1 VARLGRPPGGRDSAR
16 LMPGVSYGMTTTI
29 RRTRQEVLVLALLA
43 ASTAGFACT
52 APPAALGTAERA
64 ALADSVRAFAAG
76 MVATID
82 GHDVDGFIAHHLDG
96 PDFAWAT
103 FGAMAPL
110 DSHHV
115 SMKRYFPSDAG
126 KNVHFRLGDSKVY
139 VIDRDAAVLTGV
151 IHSTNVDAGGNP
163 TTGHEAWSIVVHR
176 IDGVWRVVQAHESY
190 PRSPT
195 AE

>member
-1 VARLGRPPGGRDSAR
+1 MS
-16 LMPGVSYGMTTTI
+16 
-29 RRTRQEVLVLALLA
+29 LAILA
-43 ASTAGFACT
+43 AAGLACA
-52 APPAALGTAERA
+52 APPAPLAPAERA

-103 FGAMAPL
+103 YGAMVPL

-126 KNVHFRLGDSKVY
+126 RNVRFRLGETKVY
-139 VIDRDAAVLTGV
+139 VIDRHAAVLTGV
-151 IHSTNVDAGGNP
+151 IHSTNVDAKGDP
-163 TTGHEAWSIVVHR
+163 TTGHEVWSIVVHR

-190 PRSPT
+190 PRAPA